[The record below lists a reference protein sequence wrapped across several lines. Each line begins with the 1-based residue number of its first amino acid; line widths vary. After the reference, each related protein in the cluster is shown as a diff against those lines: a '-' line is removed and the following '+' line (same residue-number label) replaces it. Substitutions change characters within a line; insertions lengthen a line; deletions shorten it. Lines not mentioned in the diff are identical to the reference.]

1 MLTLENTALVLI
13 DIQGKLAGLMYRRE
27 ELYANAR
34 KIVMGAGALEM
45 PIIWNEQVPDKL
57 GPTIPEISELLTD
70 NKPLVKKTF
79 SCCGNVSFLEE
90 LRYLNRKQLLIAGI
104 ETHVCVYQTSKDLLQ
119 AGYEIHLLA
128 DATSS
133 RSESD
138 YRIGVERIKH
148 EGGRLASVEMVLF
161 EILKTTEADK
171 FREISRIV
179 K

>member
-27 ELYANAR
+27 DLYANSR
-34 KIVMGAGALEM
+34 KIVMGARALEM

-128 DATSS
+128 DTTSS

-148 EGGRLASVEMVLF
+148 EGARLASVEMVLF